1 MNQVIVP
8 IITAIVGAVVGA
20 LSMYAISQLNRRRR
34 LAEVLAALRYEIEA
48 NVEWLDSV
56 FKSLNYLR
64 DEAWR
69 TVKNEGYILYLDP
82 PIPLMIT
89 GVYDRVHALNQRI
102 KIIRELPDD
111 ARTNAIAD
119 SEQIRCE
126 LKQKSALLM
135 VELDKHKLMKR

>member
-1 MNQVIVP
+1 MNQIIVP
-8 IITAIVGAVVGA
+8 IITAIVGAIVGA
-20 LSMYAISQLNRRRR
+20 LSMYAIGQLNRRRR
-34 LAEVLAALRYEIEA
+34 LTEALAALRYEIEA

-89 GVYDRVHALNQRI
+89 GVYDEVHALNQRI
-102 KIIRELPDD
+102 KVIRDLTDD
-111 ARTNAIAD
+111 ARANAIAD

-126 LKQKSALLM
+126 LKEKSALLIA
-135 VELDKHKLMKR
+135 ELCKHKLIKR